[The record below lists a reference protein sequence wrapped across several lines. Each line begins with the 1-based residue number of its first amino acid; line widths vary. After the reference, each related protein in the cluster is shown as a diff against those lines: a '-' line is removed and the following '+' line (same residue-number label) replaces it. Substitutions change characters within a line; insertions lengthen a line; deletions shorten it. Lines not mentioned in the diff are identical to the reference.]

1 MRKIRVLI
9 VDDSALVRRLLSE
22 ALGRDPNIEVV
33 GTAQDPYVAKDKI
46 NQLKPDVLTLD
57 VEMPRMHGLTFLKL
71 LLEQRPM
78 PVVMVSSLTEH
89 GADTTLQALDLGAVD
104 FVTKPRLDVSQGLG
118 ELMPELVAKVRAAA
132 TVKVQKRVAASATA
146 EGTKPV
152 ARLGKTTYKVI
163 ALGASTG
170 GTEALR
176 DVLAAFPA
184 DCPGTLIVQHMPEHF
199 TSAFARRCNDAAA
212 IEVLEAKDGDRVI
225 PGRALIAPGNRH
237 MRLVRLGAEYVVR
250 IDQSEPVN
258 RHRPS
263 VDVLFDSVSEAAG
276 ANAVGVIMTGMGDD
290 GARGLL
296 RMREAGAHTIAQDQ
310 ESCVVFGMPREA
322 IERGAAIQI
331 LPLAAIAQAAIA
343 RAV

>member
-1 MRKIRVLI
+1 MSKIRVLI

-22 ALGRDPNIEVV
+22 ALSRDPGIEVV

-78 PVVMVSSLTEH
+78 PVVMVSSLTEQ
-89 GADTTLQALDLGAVD
+89 GADTTLQALDLGAID
-104 FVTKPRLDVSQGLG
+104 FVTKPKLDVTQGLS
-118 ELMPELVAKVRAAA
+118 ELMPELVAKVKAAARVKVRKRAAA
-132 TVKVQKRVAASATA
+132 Q
-146 EGTKPV
+146 EGPRPPV
-152 ARLGKTTYKVI
+152 PKLGKTTYKII

-184 DCPGTLIVQHMPEHF
+184 DCPGTVIVQHMPEHF

-212 IEVLEAKDGDRVI
+212 LEVLEAKDGDRVI

-237 MRLVRLGAEYVVR
+237 MRLVRLGAEYIVR
-250 IDQSEPVN
+250 IDQSEHVN

-276 ANAVGVIMTGMGDD
+276 ANAVGALLTGMGDD

-310 ESCVVFGMPREA
+310 ETSVVFGMPREA
-322 IERGAAIQI
+322 IERGAAIQV
-331 LPLAAIAQAAIA
+331 LPLGAIAAAAIAH
-343 RAV
+343 AV